1 MNCFSKLTILG
12 AVLAASTT
20 IASATPIQLGSY
32 ANGSSS
38 QGNSNTAVV
47 WVGTETTSG
56 TPTGVVGTANGDFN
70 PGGVS
75 ATGIYAGAEN
85 PGTTWAAPFAN
96 STWVGPAS
104 CFEPGSGNGSCSAS
118 LGYNVF
124 TTTFG
129 ATAGT
134 YNGTLNVLADDT
146 VEVLLNGAVLLNFGA
161 LGNDSTCAQYAT
173 GCLTSTE
180 TNLALSGITL
190 DASNTLEFVVEQAGN
205 PNGPSGSDPT
215 GVDFNANLTATPEPG
230 SLVLLGT
237 GLLGAAAAARRRFAA

>member
-32 ANGSSS
+32 ASGSSS
-38 QGNSNTAVV
+38 QGNSNTAML
-47 WVGTETTSG
+47 WTGDYG
-56 TPTGVVGTANGDFN
+56 TPSLTPSGVIGTGANDFN
-70 PGGVS
+70 PS
-75 ATGIYAGAEN
+75 APAQFSAAAGAEN
-85 PGTTWAAPFAN
+85 PNGVWAAPFSN
-96 STWVGPAS
+96 STWVGPATS
-104 CFEPGSGNGSCSAS
+104 FEPGGTSTASA
-118 LGYNVF
+118 GYYTY
-124 TTTFG
+124 TTSFD

-134 YNGTLNVLADDT
+134 YNGTLNVLADNT
-146 VEVLLNGAVLLNFGA
+146 VAIFLNGSEILDFGA
-161 LGNDSTCAQYAT
+161 LGNDSTCAQFPT

-180 TNLALSGITL
+180 TNLLLSDISL
-190 DASNTLEFVVEQAGN
+190 SSVNTLEFVVEQVGTAGGN
-205 PNGPSGSDPT
+205 ANGLNPT